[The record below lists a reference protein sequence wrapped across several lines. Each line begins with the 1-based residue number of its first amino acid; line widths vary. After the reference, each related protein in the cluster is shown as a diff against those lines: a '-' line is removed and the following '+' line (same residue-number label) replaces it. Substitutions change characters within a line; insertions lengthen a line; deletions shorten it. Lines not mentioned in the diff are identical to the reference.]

1 MDRVAEFALQRAR
14 KALSFFERIR
24 GSPFDLKH
32 REVNHAVVELATRES
47 GASDICLIPVEIAK
61 RLVLRL
67 ERRLKTAYLR
77 GPRLSPVRKLLFA
90 RRPTRPLARSAHSWA
105 SVGLS
110 SFGPDQG

>member
-1 MDRVAEFALQRAR
+1 MDRVAEFACTRPQG
-14 KALSFFERIR
+14 FFERIR

-67 ERRLKTAYLR
+67 ERCLKTAYLPNR
-77 GPRLSPVRKLLFA
+77 AYRQYESDCLPVA
-90 RRPTRPLARSAHSWA
+90 RR
-105 SVGLS
+105 GLW
-110 SFGPDQG
+110 PDPHTLGRA